1 MRAARLAFC
10 AVLLCATGVAQ
21 RSPLPPDRLAKVRGV
36 LDAVYRLEY
45 AKAETRS
52 REMIAQWPE
61 DPAGYVYLARV
72 FWQKLL
78 FEQRALSLERFSQ
91 PDFFSET
98 PRYKTA
104 LDPAAAQ
111 RFRAAS
117 EEAMRRARA
126 FAAKRPKDPAALYL
140 AGAAYQNEASFQIS
154 MNNAWLAAVRAGHQ
168 SYQAHRELL
177 ALDSGY
183 GDAHFVTGIYN
194 YTVGSLPWKI
204 RWIAVL
210 LGYQGSKE
218 RGREEL
224 ELAAARGD
232 IVADDARTI
241 LTLLY
246 SREKRYDLAIGKL
259 DELCKRYPENYLTR
273 LDLAGLL
280 VRRGEPAA
288 AVEVYREMLATPGP
302 VEKAIVYNSLAITYR
317 TMKDYAQA
325 EKWLRLVLSGNSSP
339 PRSRATA
346 LLELGKTLDLAGRRA
361 EAVQQY
367 RLVQQAAD
375 YDNSHREA
383 AQYLNRPYR
392 EK

>member
-104 LDPAAAQ
+104 ADPAAAQ
-111 RFRAAS
+111 RFHTAS

-126 FAAKRPKDPAALYL
+126 FAGKRPKDPAALYL

-194 YTVGSLPWKI
+194 YTVGSLPWKV

-224 ELAAARGD
+224 ETAAARGD

-280 VRRGEPAA
+280 VRHGEPAA
-288 AVEVYREMLATPGP
+288 AVEVYRQVLATPGP
-302 VEKAIVYNSLAITYR
+302 VEKAIVYNNLAITYR
-317 TMKDYAQA
+317 IMKDYAQA
-325 EKWLRLVLSGNSSP
+325 EKWFRLALSGNPSP
-339 PRSRATA
+339 SRSRATV

-367 RLVQQAAD
+367 RLVRQAAD

-383 AQYLNRPYR
+383 SQYLNHPYR

>member
-1 MRAARLAFC
+1 
-10 AVLLCATGVAQ
+10 
-21 RSPLPPDRLAKVRGV
+21 
-36 LDAVYRLEY
+36 
-45 AKAETRS
+45 
-52 REMIAQWPE
+52 
-61 DPAGYVYLARV
+61 
-72 FWQKLL
+72 
-78 FEQRALSLERFSQ
+78 
-91 PDFFSET
+91 
-98 PRYKTA
+98 
-104 LDPAAAQ
+104 
-111 RFRAAS
+111 
-117 EEAMRRARA
+117 
-126 FAAKRPKDPAALYL
+126 
-140 AGAAYQNEASFQIS
+140 
-154 MNNAWLAAVRAGHQ
+154 
-168 SYQAHRELL
+168 
-177 ALDSGY
+177 
-183 GDAHFVTGIYN
+183 
-194 YTVGSLPWKI
+194 
-204 RWIAVL
+204 VL

-288 AVEVYREMLATPGP
+288 AIEVYRQVLATPGS
-302 VEKAIVYNSLAITYR
+302 VEKTIVYNNLALTCRI
-317 TMKDYAQA
+317 MKDYAQA
-325 EKWLRLVLSGNSSP
+325 EKWFRLALSGNSSP
-339 PRSRATA
+339 ARSRVAA

-361 EAVQQY
+361 EAVEQY

-375 YDNSHREA
+375 YDNAHREA